1 MSSKLSRRRRC
12 RLGAQTEEFGSREQ
26 MKRKKGRP
34 RSPEVDGRILRA
46 AMRVMARGGYA
57 GMSIEEVAAEAG
69 VSRPTIYLRY
79 PGKAELATAALAS
92 YRDMGR
98 PEETG
103 ETREDLI
110 ARLRH
115 FRRGVER
122 PFGMAMIGS
131 VLAEEHATPELL
143 SLFRERVVEPR
154 RVEVREVLEHALG
167 RGELRKHADL
177 DAAVNMLVGS
187 YYAQYLAGDPFP
199 GDWPDAV
206 VHAVLDGLKK
216 EP

>member
-1 MSSKLSRRRRC
+1 
-12 RLGAQTEEFGSREQ
+12 

-46 AMRVMARGGYA
+46 AMRIMARGGYA

-167 RGELRKHADL
+167 RGELKKHADL

-199 GDWPDAV
+199 DDWPDAV

>member
-1 MSSKLSRRRRC
+1 MN
-12 RLGAQTEEFGSREQ
+12 
-26 MKRKKGRP
+26 RKKGRGRP
-34 RSPEVDGRILRA
+34 RSPEVDRNILCA
-46 AMRVMARGGYA
+46 VMKVMARSGYA

-92 YRDMGR
+92 YRDRGR
-98 PEETG
+98 PQETG
-103 ETREDLI
+103 DTHADLV

-143 SLFRERVVEPR
+143 MLFRERVVEPR
-154 RVEVREVLEHALG
+154 REELGEVLEHAQERNELG
-167 RGELRKHADL
+167 EAADAE
-177 DAAVNMLVGS
+177 AAVNMLVGS

-199 GDWPDAV
+199 DGWPETV
-206 VHAVLDGLKK
+206 VGTILEGLNLR
-216 EP
+216 EPRSNRAE